1 MKENAN
7 NSTQKKNET
16 LKAKSIVAY
25 VKNYARNC
33 RYSFNSML
41 QA

>member
-1 MKENAN
+1 MTERK
-7 NSTQKKNET
+7 NSKTQKKNEN
-16 LKAKSIVAY
+16 LNIKSVATY

-41 QA
+41 SA

>member
-1 MKENAN
+1 MKENKDSN
-7 NSTQKKNET
+7 NLKENKN
-16 LKAKSIVAY
+16 LKIINLFTF

-41 QA
+41 SL